1 MTIKGFFSNETSL
14 LWESVIVMIN
24 WQQDVVPSNSIQ
36 SVIIL
41 VINKSDAR
49 LAVVRFC
56 LSLVWLQI
64 ELDSPQSYCSY

>member
-64 ELDSPQSYCSY
+64 ELDSTQSYCNY